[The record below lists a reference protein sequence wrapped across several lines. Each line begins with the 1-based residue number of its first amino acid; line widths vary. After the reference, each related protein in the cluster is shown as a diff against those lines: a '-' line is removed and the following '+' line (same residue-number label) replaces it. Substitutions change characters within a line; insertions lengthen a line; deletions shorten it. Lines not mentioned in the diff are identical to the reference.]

1 MKQYLS
7 DHKILQVILCLI
19 IFVVSLVLIILGQK
33 EIGYIGLLKMMIGLA
48 GILFLLGF
56 YNSFYNK

>member
-19 IFVVSLVLIILGQK
+19 IFIVSLALIILGQK
-33 EIGYIGLLKMMIGLA
+33 EIGYIGILKMMIGLA